1 VIPSPEMAEAT
12 SGRARRP
19 GDEHTAGDVLDRRYR
34 LLSRLGRGGFGDVW
48 RAEELLPDGAPF
60 REVALKLLHGGGGDA
75 TDWAEEAKLLAS
87 FRHPSLVTIY
97 AAGIL
102 AMDPPQRYVAM
113 ELLEGQNLA
122 DLIRGRGRIPWR
134 RVLRW
139 ACNTAAALDVI
150 HALGV
155 VHLDLKPANLFLA
168 TDGALKVLDFGIA
181 RRAGPRQA
189 RGARDAA
196 SVDAP
201 RASAPARE
209 ADGDIGTA
217 VFLAEQGAFAATQA
231 MVGEAAPPAGPA
243 TAQVVI
249 GTPGFIA
256 PELLELADPT
266 AAADAY
272 ALAVCIVQL
281 TSGRFPHAAEDEP
294 ASWDD
299 SIAVS
304 TWLDGIRQATLRGAL
319 REFDADPRLFPLG
332 LAALVRKLLSLDP
345 VHRGVVP
352 GQLGQMLEEVWQR
365 PHGVPDPPY
374 PGLAPYTAQGE
385 GVLFGRDD
393 DIARLG
399 RELEIEPAVVLQ
411 GVRGVGKTSLAVAGL
426 APYLALRG
434 VDGKDDWVAVRIVP
448 GAAPDRALADALA
461 AISPEL
467 VDADA
472 AALAAYCDASPVGLA
487 LLVDPLGDVLDAPA
501 ADRVRIEALIVA
513 IAEATPSVDRDRER
527 EPRPGQL
534 AAIRGASPGLR
545 LLVTLSDEH
554 AAALLAAEPLGGS
567 LRAAL
572 RFVGAPAPA
581 AVRDIV
587 GGPAHFAGVPLQ
599 GIDDIAA
606 DVQRELR
613 AGGARLPYVALA
625 LRSLWDAGPSRGK
638 RGDSARSSARPAS
651 LGADLW
657 KKIGGVRGAVARHAD
672 GVFARLTSSDRL
684 IAEEILLRLSTA
696 EGGTSIPWDEDELAR
711 TFEDRTD
718 EARRVLA
725 TLAREHLVRR
735 QGSTVELGHEAIAT
749 AWPHLA
755 SARLQSLSRLLFLER
770 VREARVA
777 WERGD
782 RSPDLLLQ
790 GALFDELRAHPD
802 RAARGLTAADRDLVR
817 ESRRRA
823 RLRTG
828 AKVFAVL
835 AGVGGLALGLVAKEM
850 VDAARESEKTARSAA
865 IELERT
871 AELAAKSRRT
881 EDPFRKAAFA
891 TAAMERGSPDGMLPI
906 DLASSVANVAR
917 ADFLTLEHVSGPEF
931 PWEDRYLLG
940 QTSSGTLTLVDFHP
954 PESEVIEDLDIDADL
969 EPAAAK
975 RFKRPRVLEVRPH
988 ADPLAERAAFAFDTS
1003 FATRSVTGEVKVF
1016 RLRDDGEPALAA
1028 IAPIRCSGTMRLAAA
1043 APVLACA
1050 TDQGI
1055 ARWDLRLALSN
1066 PGGAVT
1072 SHAFQGNVAGI
1083 SADGARVAATEG
1095 SRVLLWAPD
1104 EHREATYVAEAPVLL
1119 AEWSPRDPLLA
1130 VVESAGFEIVDFTAP
1145 PAGTSAPAGTPPPAL
1160 FRDRLSVVNP
1170 DSARWDA
1177 GGLDLA
1183 FCDASRHG
1191 RWAYLKRGGRA
1202 KDDAPPTGSPCARP
1216 APPSRPRELA
1226 LPSDFDELAAHDL
1239 GPHSPLGG
1247 WRLGSH
1253 RFLTRDLVV
1262 FNAAEPAA
1270 GHLLRFEGHD
1280 EIGGDEEL
1288 SPLDSAVAV
1297 ERAEKTVAWQIA
1309 EEVRVYS
1316 LPEGNRLFSRR
1327 GHLLRRCEDGSIR
1340 AWQSTGKTFQ
1350 IFDVWTGGAVAE
1362 IPREPALVIGA
1373 DSACKVLYTQRL
1385 DGAIVE
1391 TQLASGAARVL
1402 ARTDG
1407 YVYDARPSL
1416 GAPGA
1421 LASSSSFGPGLWL
1434 AVSSGAIARIEE
1446 LTGEVRVAGYA
1457 TPRAAALTD
1466 GAHPGDVAYADAG
1479 GIVLLRAQAPEA
1491 QTGRLSWRSERMLEA
1506 TGESPWEDLSM
1517 APDGAS
1523 MLLASADRL
1532 ASLDLAR
1539 HEIVGW
1545 MNVEGKTRLSRWDD
1559 EGSVLAWSFDRVGG
1573 AEGQVIPRGIGL
1585 AKLVAASISNLGAE
1599 KGKLVIHR

>member
-1 VIPSPEMAEAT
+1 M
-12 SGRARRP
+12 
-19 GDEHTAGDVLDRRYR
+19 LDRRYR

-48 RAEELLPDGAPF
+48 RAEELLPGGAPF

-150 HALGV
+150 HARGV

-181 RRAGPRQA
+181 RRAGPRPA
-189 RGARDAA
+189 LGAGGAV
-196 SVDAP
+196 SP
-201 RASAPARE
+201 APAAR
-209 ADGDIGTA
+209 AVDGEVGTA
-217 VFLAEQGAFAATQA
+217 VFLAEQGAFDATQA
-231 MVGEAAPPAGPA
+231 MMGATLAADAPSTRHA
-243 TAQVVI
+243 VI

-281 TSGRFPHAAEDEP
+281 TSGHLPHAADDEP
-294 ASWDD
+294 LSWED
-299 SIAVS
+299 STAVS
-304 TWLDGIRQATLRGAL
+304 AWLDGLRQATLRGAL
-319 REFDADPRLFPLG
+319 RDFDADPRLFPLG
-332 LAALVRKLLSLDP
+332 LATLTRKLLALDP

-352 GQLGQMLEEVWQR
+352 GELGQMLEEVWQR

-374 PGLAPYTAQGE
+374 LGLSPYPAQAE

-448 GAAPDRALADALA
+448 GAAPDHALSAALA

-467 VDADA
+467 EDADA
-472 AALAAYCDASPVGLA
+472 AALATFCEASPVGLA
-487 LLVDPLGDVLDAPA
+487 LIVDPLGDVLDAPA
-501 ADRVRIEALIVA
+501 EARVRIEALIAA
-513 IAEATPSVDRDRER
+513 IAEATPSVDR
-527 EPRPGQL
+527 EPRPGQI
-534 AAIRGASPGLR
+534 AAMRGASPGLR
-545 LLVTLSDEH
+545 LIAALADEH
-554 AAALLAAEPLGGS
+554 AAALLAAEPLGSS

-587 GGPAHFAGVPLQ
+587 GGPAHFADVPLM

-625 LRSLWDAGPSRGK
+625 LRSLWDASPSRGK
-638 RGDSARSSARPAS
+638 RGDAGSRPSSLSADRWRQ
-651 LGADLW
+651 
-657 KKIGGVRGAVARHAD
+657 IGGVPGAIARHAD
-672 GVFARLTSSDRL
+672 GVFARLTRSDRV
-684 IAEEILLRLSTA
+684 IAEEILLRLSTTD
-696 EGGTSIPWDEDELAR
+696 GTSIPWDEDELAG
-711 TFEDRTD
+711 TFGGDTGA
-718 EARRVLA
+718 ARRVLG

-735 QGSTVELGHEAIAT
+735 QGSTVELGHEALSS

-770 VREARVA
+770 VREARIA
-777 WERGD
+777 WERGE
-782 RSPDLLLQ
+782 RSTELLLQ
-790 GALFDELRAHPD
+790 GALFEELRAHPD

-817 ESRRRA
+817 ASRRRA
-823 RLRTG
+823 HLRTG
-828 AKVFAVL
+828 ARILAVL
-835 AGVGGLALGLVAKEM
+835 AGVAGVALGVAATEM
-850 VDAARESEKTARSAA
+850 VDAARESEKTARAA
-865 IELERT
+865 AVELERT

-891 TAAMERGSPDGMLPI
+891 AAAMERGSSDGMLPI
-906 DLASSVANVAR
+906 DLAVSVAGVAR
-917 ADFLTLEHVSGPEF
+917 ADFLTLEHVSGPAF
-931 PWEDRYLLG
+931 PWEDRFLLG

-954 PESEVIEDLDIDADL
+954 PESEVIDDLDIDADL
-969 EPAAAK
+969 DPEAA
-975 RFKRPRVLEVRPH
+975 RHFKRPRVLELRPH

-1003 FATRSVTGEVKVF
+1003 FATRSVTGEVKIF
-1016 RLRDDGEPALAA
+1016 RLGDDGEPVLAA
-1028 IAPIRCSGTMRLAAA
+1028 VAPIRCSGAMRLAAA

-1050 TDQGI
+1050 TDQGV
-1055 ARWDLRLALSN
+1055 ARWDLRLARAN
-1066 PGGAVT
+1066 PAGAVV
-1072 SHAFQGNVAGI
+1072 HHLFQGNVAGI

-1095 SRVLLWAPD
+1095 RRVLLWAPD
-1104 EHREATYVAEAPVLL
+1104 EHREATYLAEAPVML
-1119 AEWSPRDPLLA
+1119 AEWSPRDPVLA
-1130 VVESAGFEIVDFTAP
+1130 VVESAGFEIVDFAARPAVVREAAAAP
-1145 PAGTSAPAGTPPPAL
+1145 VAL
-1160 FRDRLSVVNP
+1160 FRGSLTAEP
-1170 DSARWDA
+1170 TSARWDS
-1177 GGLDLA
+1177 GGIDLA
-1183 FCDASRHG
+1183 FCDAAGGG

-1202 KDDAPPTGSPCARP
+1202 RDDAPPKGSPCTRP
-1216 APPSRPRELA
+1216 EPPGRPRVLA
-1226 LPSDFDELAAHDL
+1226 RPSDFDELASHDL

-1247 WRLGSH
+1247 WRLGHH

-1270 GHLLRFEGHD
+1270 ARLLRFEGHD
-1280 EIGGDEEL
+1280 EIGGEEERN
-1288 SPLDSAVAV
+1288 PLDSAAAV
-1297 ERAEKTVAWQIA
+1297 ERAEGTVAWQIGD
-1309 EEVRVYS
+1309 EVRVYT

-1327 GHLLRRCEDGSIR
+1327 GHLLRRCDDGAIR
-1340 AWQSTGKTFQ
+1340 AWQAVGTTFQ
-1350 IFDVWTGGAVAE
+1350 IFDVWTGGVVAQ
-1362 IPREPALVIGA
+1362 IPREPALVIGS

-1391 TQLASGAARVL
+1391 TRLESGAARVL

-1407 YVYDARPSL
+1407 YVYDVRPSL
-1416 GAPGA
+1416 GGA
-1421 LASSSSFGPGLWL
+1421 GTAGRAAFGPGLWI
-1434 AVSSGAIARIEE
+1434 AVSSGAIARIDE
-1446 LTGEVRVAGYA
+1446 LSSAVYVAGYA
-1457 TPRAAALTD
+1457 TPRAAALAD
-1466 GAHPGDVAYADAG
+1466 GARPGDVAYADAG
-1479 GIVLLRAQAPEA
+1479 GIVLLRAQPPEPE
-1491 QTGRLSWRSERMLEA
+1491 TGRITWRSERMLEA

-1532 ASLDLAR
+1532 ASLDLSR

-1559 EGSVLAWSFDRVGG
+1559 DGSVLAWSFDRVGG
-1573 AEGQVIPRGIGL
+1573 AEGQVIPRGVSL
-1585 AKLVAASISNLGAE
+1585 AKLVATSISNLGAE
-1599 KGKLVIHR
+1599 KGKLLIHR

>member
-1 VIPSPEMAEAT
+1 MAEAT

-34 LLSRLGRGGFGDVW
+34 LLARLGRGGFGDVW

-75 TDWAEEAKLLAS
+75 IDWAEEAKLLAS

-181 RRAGPRQA
+181 RRAGPRQT
-189 RGARDAA
+189 RGARDAVP
-196 SVDAP
+196 VDAA
-201 RASAPARE
+201 RASASARE
-209 ADGDIGTA
+209 AEGDIGTA

-231 MVGEAAPPAGPA
+231 MGATAPAGGPP

-281 TSGRFPHAAEDEP
+281 TSGHFPHAADDEP
-294 ASWDD
+294 ASWADAT
-299 SIAVS
+299 AVS
-304 TWLDGIRQATLRGAL
+304 AWLDGLRQATLRGAL
-319 REFDADPRLFPLG
+319 RDFDADPRLFPLG
-332 LAALVRKLLSLDP
+332 LAALVRRLLSLDP

-448 GAAPDRALADALA
+448 GAAPDRALASALA

-467 VDADA
+467 EDADA

-487 LLVDPLGDVLDAPA
+487 LLVDPLGDVLEAPA
-501 ADRVRIEALIVA
+501 ADRVRIEALIAA
-513 IAEATPSVDRDRER
+513 IAEATPSVDR
-527 EPRPGQL
+527 EPRPGQI

-554 AAALLAAEPLGGS
+554 AAALLAAEPLGSS

-587 GGPAHFAGVPLQ
+587 GGPAHFAGVSLQ

-625 LRSLWDAGPSRGK
+625 LRSLWDAGATRGK
-638 RGDSARSSARPAS
+638 RGDGASRSSARPSA

-657 KKIGGVRGAVARHAD
+657 RKIGGVRGAVARHAD
-672 GVFARLTSSDRL
+672 SVFARLAAPDRL
-684 IAEEILLRLSTA
+684 IAEEILLRLSTTD
-696 EGGTSIPWDEDELAR
+696 GTSTAIPWDEDELAG
-711 TFEDRTD
+711 TFDGSTD
-718 EARRVLA
+718 AARRVLA

-735 QGSTVELGHEAIAT
+735 QGSAVELGHEAIAG

-777 WERGD
+777 WERGE
-782 RSPDLLLQ
+782 RAPDLLLQ
-790 GALFDELRAHPD
+790 GALFEELRAHPD

-817 ESRRRA
+817 ASRRRA

-828 AKVFAVL
+828 AKVFGVL
-835 AGVGGLALGLVAKEM
+835 AGVAGVALALVAKEM
-850 VDAARESEKTARSAA
+850 VDAARESEQTTRSAA
-865 IELERT
+865 VELERT

-891 TAAMERGSPDGMLPI
+891 AAAMERGSPDGMLPI
-906 DLASSVANVAR
+906 DLASSVGSVAR

-931 PWEDRYLLG
+931 PWEDRFLLG

-969 EPAAAK
+969 DPAAAK

-988 ADPLAERAAFAFDTS
+988 ADPIAERAAFAFDTS
-1003 FATRSVTGEVKVF
+1003 FATRSVTGEVKIF

-1028 IAPIRCSGTMRLAAA
+1028 VAPIRCSGAMRLAAA

-1066 PGGAVT
+1066 PAAAVIA
-1072 SHAFQGNVAGI
+1072 HAFQGNVAGI
-1083 SADGARVAATEG
+1083 SADGARVAATEAR
-1095 SRVLLWAPD
+1095 RVLLWAPD
-1104 EHREATYVAEAPVLL
+1104 ERREATYVAEAPVML

-1130 VVESAGFEIVDFTAP
+1130 VVESAGFEIVDFAAHPGSSAAP
-1145 PAGTSAPAGTPPPAL
+1145 DAAPPAL
-1160 FRDRLSVVNP
+1160 FRGRLTAES

-1183 FCDASRHG
+1183 LCDASGHG
-1191 RWAYLKRGGRA
+1191 RWAYLKHGGRA
-1202 KDDAPPTGSPCARP
+1202 KDDAPPTGLPCVRP
-1216 APPSRPRELA
+1216 APPSRPRVLA
-1226 LPSDFDELAAHDL
+1226 LPSDFDELASHDL

-1270 GHLLRFEGHD
+1270 AHLLRFEGHD
-1280 EIGGDEEL
+1280 EIGGEEER

-1309 EEVRVYS
+1309 DEVRVYA

-1327 GHLLRRCEDGSIR
+1327 GHLLRRCNDGSIR
-1340 AWQSTGKTFQ
+1340 AWQSTPKSFQ

-1391 TQLASGAARVL
+1391 TQLASGAVRVL

-1407 YVYDARPSL
+1407 YVYDARPSR
-1416 GAPGA
+1416 GAAGSPA
-1421 LASSSSFGPGLWL
+1421 PAFGPGLWL

-1466 GAHPGDVAYADAG
+1466 GAHVGDVAYADAG
-1479 GIVLLRAQAPEA
+1479 GIVLLRAQPPDPV
-1491 QTGRLSWRSERMLEA
+1491 TGHLSWRSERMLEA

-1573 AEGQVIPRGIGL
+1573 AEGQVIPRGITL
-1585 AKLVAASISNLGAE
+1585 AKLVATSISNLGAE